1 MTSIFR
7 VGSALIFLL
16 LVSACEDGIG
26 DIPLPQAL
34 PEGAVGT
41 YCGMILTEHAGPKAQ
56 IFEKGRSEP
65 LWFTAIRDAVTYTRL
80 PGEGQSVV
88 GFYVHDMA
96 RASSWEKPQSEGI
109 WITADAAFFVVGSNR
124 LGGMGMPETVPFG
137 TVEAAETFA
146 EKYGGH
152 VFRLTEIP
160 VSALLVMDTDNGDKI
175 ADQHFGAESQ
185 K

>member
-1 MTSIFR
+1 MISIFR
-7 VGSALIFLL
+7 MGSVLIFLL
-16 LVSACEDGIG
+16 LVSACEDGGG

-56 IFEKGRSEP
+56 IFEKGRPEP
-65 LWFTAIRDAVTYTRL
+65 LWFTAVRDAVTYTRL
-80 PGEGQSVV
+80 PGEGQRVV

-96 RASSWEKPQSEGI
+96 RANSWEKPQSEGI
-109 WITADAAFFVVGSNR
+109 WITADTAFFVVGSNR

-137 TVEAAETFA
+137 TLEAAEAFA
-146 EKYGGH
+146 EKHGGH

-160 VSALLVMDTDNGDKI
+160 VSALLDADMENGDKI
-175 ADQHFGAESQ
+175 ADQHFRTEAQ